1 MEEESGNGGT
11 NLGRWMR
18 IEISGEQRRTGC
30 LPPAQSSAAST
41 RSRFDDAAQ
50 RWPQCRERRASAP
63 RSPPWLAAAPARGEE
78 EEAARGGE
86 EEARFEGEEEL
97 GSPTGRLAAAAA
109 PAGLGPTGEC
119 VRDPGAGTAAATL
132 DGRRAASAMV

>member
-1 MEEESGNGGT
+1 MQREEGVGPPIAAMAGRRPSAWGRGG
-11 NLGRWMR
+11 G
-18 IEISGEQRRTGC
+18 
-30 LPPAQSSAAST
+30 
-41 RSRFDDAAQ
+41 
-50 RWPQCRERRASAP
+50 
-63 RSPPWLAAAPARGEE
+63 E